1 MSAPAPTKVGA
12 GLALAGLLMLAAI
25 PAACAHPGHGVH
37 DAGKGPFVAE
47 GKPAIAAGRDRAGV
61 APRGVKD
68 GATAPVTR
76 AGLTFAPNSCDRE
89 QQEAVIEAFAAA
101 KQQLAAGRAFLR
113 ANPEHEHVVKWF
125 GEHTQKYVNR
135 VLEATH
141 LRVANPA
148 GLTIECSGQVGTC
161 AARTFAFAR
170 PSADV
175 IGLCPVF
182 FRRPLHG
189 RDSRLG
195 IIVHEVSHL
204 AGGTQDHAY
213 SPQQAEELA
222 KSDPIKAAGNADS
235 YEYFIEFLPGSPGA
249 AASAPA
255 AQGLPRK

>member
-12 GLALAGLLMLAAI
+12 ALALAGMLALA
-25 PAACAHPGHGVH
+25 PLAALAHGDHAAPPGL
-37 DAGKGPFVAE
+37 PE
-47 GKPAIAAGRDRAGV
+47 RTGKPAIAAERDRTA

-76 AGLTFAPNSCDRE
+76 AGLTFAPNSCDPA

-101 KQQLAAGRAFLR
+101 KEQLAAGRAFLR
-113 ANPEHEHVVKWF
+113 ANPTHEHVIKWF

-148 GLTIECSGQVGTC
+148 GLMIECSGQVGTC

-170 PSADV
+170 PSSEV

-195 IIVHEVSHL
+195 IIVHEVSHI

-249 AASAPA
+249 ATAPA
-255 AQGLPRK
+255 PAPQGRTRK

>member
-12 GLALAGLLMLAAI
+12 AFALAGLLMLAAM
-25 PAACAHPGHGVH
+25 PSACAHSVHGAH
-37 DAGKGPFVAE
+37 DAGKGPAAA
-47 GKPAIAAGRDRAGV
+47 GKPPIAAGRDRAA
-61 APRGVKD
+61 APPGVKD

-141 LRVANPA
+141 LRVSNPV
-148 GLTIECSGQVGTC
+148 GLTIECSQQVGTC

-170 PSADV
+170 PGSEV

-249 AASAPA
+249 SASAPA